1 MVSSILGQLGPSLG
15 RQAVETSA
23 SANLI
28 SPSQA
33 FQTGSEDADSLHRIS
48 APFQG
53 RCPQPAASV
62 LPLPLAGAG
71 RKAGQALVP
80 LFSSAFPTGLQGQ
93 PGGLCPQGVLPALP
107 AAAAAGAALPGA
119 GTPQSTTHGHHWDT
133 EGKVLICRSHSPKSS
148 ATSQKLLLLLIL
160 LLEQMFPVSAVCL
173 HSDSPS
179 LGLLQGHAGQGEGKA
194 LWDLWPVP
202 VWPPMACERHEE

>member
-1 MVSSILGQLGPSLG
+1 MVSSILGQLGPSLV

-62 LPLPLAGAG
+62 LPLPLAGKRDRRWFRFSPPLSRQACRDSREG
-71 RKAGQALVP
+71 CAHRECCLPCLLLLGLLCLGQGHPRAP
-80 LFSSAFPTGLQGQ
+80 HRATTGTQR
-93 PGGLCPQGVLPALP
+93 A
-107 AAAAAGAALPGA
+107 
-119 GTPQSTTHGHHWDT
+119 
-133 EGKVLICRSHSPKSS
+133 RYSS
-148 ATSQKLLLLLIL
+148 ATPIL
-160 LLEQMFPVSAVCL
+160 PNPQQLRKNYYFCL
-173 HSDSPS
+173 FFCLSRCPQSV
-179 LGLLQGHAGQGEGKA
+179 LC
-194 LWDLWPVP
+194 
-202 VWPPMACERHEE
+202 ACTVILPL